1 MGSSALAAG
10 LRQLR
15 VQLAARQR
23 SVESDEQL
31 LDAFTSR
38 RDDNAF
44 TVLVQRHGPM
54 VLHVCRR
61 TLGNEQDA
69 EDAFQATFLVLARN
83 AVALRSK
90 TSLASFL
97 HGTAYRTA
105 MKAKQSAARRRKHE
119 SRASTQS
126 PADPADE
133 LSWREVRTLLDEEIA
148 RLPEICRSVFVLCH
162 LEDLSR
168 AEAAQRLGLKECTV
182 LSRLAKARKRLAQRL
197 AHRGVELTAVLAAMG
212 LAAQF
217 ASALPVELMATT
229 IKAALALAA
238 GEKLTGFVSASVAQ
252 LVKSATMAIAVN
264 KAKIATA
271 LLLTAS
277 MLAGASVWAFRV
289 LAANALMPSPLP
301 AETPAAKANDKLKSD
316 ASKPETA
323 KTVEIQGRVVDPDGK
338 PVPGA
343 KLLFLFNFNPHFY
356 SHYANK
362 FPNKIW
368 AKSGAKGQFR
378 LSVPADPL
386 DDTSLGSPW
395 EMSYVL
401 AAAGGYGL
409 AAAELGKPGATDL
422 MVRLVKD
429 DKPICGRILNLEG
442 KPVAGARVRIADA
455 LSMPKKDDLTTWLA
469 AFKNNPDEDPY
480 QVDWTHLTELHSS
493 AFDLLIPPVTTGTD
507 GRFQI
512 KGIGRE
518 RLARLRIE
526 GPTIATQVIT
536 VQTRSQE
543 AIHVQRSA
551 SPKPQTHTYYGARL
565 EVLAGPTRPVVGVV
579 RDKDTGKPLAGVTV
593 ETEIGH
599 WELIRTTTDKD
610 GRYRLDGLP
619 KGGRQI
625 MAMTNDRPYL
635 PAIRTVEDTPGLETI
650 TFDFTMKR
658 GVWVKGR
665 VFDRATGQPQWA
677 NVEYHCFVDNPNANG
692 VGSLHPNQRIKV
704 TRKDGSF
711 QLPVLPGRG
720 VITAF
725 AIAEGSDSYVQG
737 AGADKIKGF
746 NPLKLIPGDP
756 CLLVNQHTL
765 VEINP
770 KPDDESITCDLP
782 LETGRTLAGKIVG
795 PDGTPLAGARVCG
808 LNDRGY
814 WGPDP
819 LSGADFTVMALEPN
833 KPRLLQFVH
842 EGKKLDGFL
851 RLRGNEKAS
860 LQVRLDQRWGTL
872 TGRLARPD
880 GKPIAGAM
888 TACYVSGE
896 KHHGDI
902 QYESLQFVLPVRSD
916 KNGRF
921 CIEGLASG
929 LKYELHFFKPLFYD
943 LDIVGGRPK
952 ELTIKPG
959 ETKDLGDLTVK
970 PRE

>member
-1 MGSSALAAG
+1 MSRSTLALVVHH
-10 LRQLR
+10 LRAK
-15 VQLAARQR
+15 LACQER
-23 SVESDEQL
+23 SEKSDEQL
-31 LDAFTSR
+31 LHAFTTHHNDASF
-38 RDDNAF
+38 A
-44 TVLVQRHGPM
+44 VLVHRHGPM

-61 TLGNEQDA
+61 VLGQEQDA
-69 EDAFQATFLVLARN
+69 EDAFQATFLVLARK
-83 AVALRSK
+83 AALLRRKSA
-90 TSLASFL
+90 LASWL
-97 HGTAYRTA
+97 HGVAYRIA
-105 MKAKQSAARRRKHE
+105 LKAKQSAERRRKYE
-119 SRASTQS
+119 GRAQVRSS
-126 PADPADE
+126 VDPTDE
-133 LSWREVRTLLDEEIA
+133 LLWREIRALFDEEIA
-148 RLPEICRSVFVLCH
+148 RLPEKYRSVFVLCC
-162 LEDLSR
+162 LEELSQ
-168 AEAAQRLGLKECTV
+168 AEAGRHLGLKEGTV
-182 LSRLAKARKRLAQRL
+182 ANRLAEARKRLAQRL
-197 AHRGVELTAVLAAMG
+197 RCRGVELTAVLAISG
-212 LAAQF
+212 LAAQS
-217 ASALPVELMATT
+217 ASALP
-229 IKAALALAA
+229 AALVAATMKSVLASVA
-238 GEKLTGFVSASVAQ
+238 GERLAGIVSSSVAQ
-252 LVKSATMAIAVN
+252 LVKSATAAMAVN

-277 MLAGASVWAFRV
+277 MLAGASAWAYRG
-289 LAANALMPSPLP
+289 LAANVLTPTVQPTNLP
-301 AETPAAKANDKLKSD
+301 AKANDKLKSD

-323 KTVEIQGRVVDPDGK
+323 KSVEIQGRIVDPDGK
-338 PVPGA
+338 PVLGA

-368 AKSGAKGQFR
+368 ARSGAKGQFR
-378 LSVPADPL
+378 FSVPADPL

-401 AAAGGYGL
+401 ATAEGYGF
-409 AAAELGKPGATDL
+409 AAAELGKPGVTDL

-442 KPVAGARVRIADA
+442 KPVAGARVRIADS
-455 LSMPKKDDLTTWLA
+455 LSIPKKDDLTTWLA

-493 AFDLLIPPVTTGTD
+493 AFDLLIPPVTTGID

-565 EVLAGPTRPVVGVV
+565 EILAGPTRPVVGVV

-593 ETEIGH
+593 ETEIGQ
-599 WELIRTTTDKD
+599 WEFIRTTTDKD
-610 GRYRLDGLP
+610 GRYRLAGLP
-619 KGGRQI
+619 KEGSQI
-625 MAMTNDRPYL
+625 MAVTNDRPYL
-635 PAIRTVEDTPGLETI
+635 PAIRTFEDTPGLETI

-665 VFDRATGQPQWA
+665 VFDKATGQPQWA

-711 QLPVLPGRG
+711 QIPVLPGRG

-765 VEINP
+765 VEINA
-770 KPDDESITCDLP
+770 KPDAESITCDLP
-782 LETGRTLAGKIVG
+782 LDPGRTLAGKIVG
-795 PDGTPLAGARVCG
+795 PDGKPLAGARVCG

-814 WGPDP
+814 WGHDS

-842 EGKKLDGFL
+842 EGKKLAGFL
-851 RLRGNEKAS
+851 RLRGNEKAP

-872 TGRLARPD
+872 TGRLVRPD
-880 GKPIAGAM
+880 GKPIAGAI

-943 LDIVGGRPK
+943 LDIVGGRLK

-970 PRE
+970 PME

>member
-1 MGSSALAAG
+1 MSSSALAAG
-10 LRQLR
+10 IHLLRCK
-15 VQLAARQR
+15 LAAHQP
-23 SVESDEQL
+23 SEVSDEQL
-31 LDAFTSR
+31 LHAFTSC
-38 RDDNAF
+38 RDESAF
-44 TVLVQRHGPM
+44 AALMHRHGPM
-54 VLHVCRR
+54 VLRVCRR
-61 TLGNEQDA
+61 VLGHEQDA
-69 EDAFQATFLVLARN
+69 EDAFQATFLVLACN
-83 AVALRSK
+83 AVALRNK
-90 TSLASFL
+90 TTLASFL
-97 HGTAYRTA
+97 HGIAYRTA
-105 MKAKQSAARRRKHE
+105 MKAKQTTARRRKYE
-119 SRASTQS
+119 KQTPSRPS
-126 PADPADE
+126 ADPADE
-133 LSWREVRTLLDEEIA
+133 LSWREVQAILDEEIA
-148 RLPEICRSVFVLCH
+148 RLPETYRSVFVLCH
-162 LEDLSR
+162 LEGLSR
-168 AEAAQRLGLKECTV
+168 EETAQRLGLKEGTV
-182 LSRLAKARKRLAQRL
+182 SSRLTTARKRLGQQLGR
-197 AHRGVELTAVLAAMG
+197 RGVELSAVLAAMG
-212 LAAQF
+212 LSAQS
-217 ASALPVELMATT
+217 ASTLPVELMAAT

-238 GEKLTGFVSASVAQ
+238 GEKLAGIVSASVGQ
-252 LVKSATMAIAVN
+252 LVKSATAAIAVN
-264 KAKIATA
+264 KAKIAVV

-277 MLAGASVWAFRV
+277 MLAGASAWAYRG
-289 LAANALMPSPLP
+289 LAANALMPPVQPTDL
-301 AETPAAKANDKLKSD
+301 PAAKAEDKLKSD
-316 ASKPETA
+316 ASIAETA
-323 KTVEIQGRVVDPDGK
+323 KTVEIQGRVVDPDDK
-338 PVPGA
+338 PVSGA

-368 AKSGAKGQFR
+368 TRSGAKGQFR
-378 LSVPADPL
+378 FSVPADPL
-386 DDTSLGSPW
+386 DDASLGSPW

-401 AAAGGYGL
+401 AAAEGYGL
-409 AAAELGKPGATDL
+409 AAAALGKPGATDL
-422 MVRLVKD
+422 MVRLIKD
-429 DKPICGRILNLEG
+429 DTPICGRILNLEG
-442 KPVAGARVRIADA
+442 KPVAGARVRIADS
-455 LSMPKKDDLTTWLA
+455 LSIPKKDDLTTWLA

-480 QVDWTHLTELHSS
+480 QVDWAHLTELHSS
-493 AFDLLIPPVTTGTD
+493 AFDLLIPPVTTGID
-507 GRFQI
+507 GRFQL

-536 VQTRSQE
+536 VQTRSQQ

-551 SPKPQTHTYYGARL
+551 SPKPQTHTYYGATL
-565 EVLAGPTRPVVGVV
+565 EILAGPSRPVTGIV

-599 WELIRTTTDKD
+599 WEFIRSTTDKA

-635 PAIRTVEDTPGLETI
+635 PVLRTVEDTPGLETI
-650 TFDFTMKR
+650 PFDLTMKR
-658 GVWVKGR
+658 GVWVTGR
-665 VFDRATGQPQWA
+665 VFDKSTGQPQWA

-711 QLPVLPGRG
+711 QIPVLPGRG

-725 AIAEGSDSYVQG
+725 AIADGSDSYVQG
-737 AGADKIKGF
+737 AGADQIKGF

-770 KPDDESITCDLP
+770 KPTDESITCDLP
-782 LETGRTLAGKIVG
+782 LDPGHTLAGKIVG
-795 PDGTPLAGARVCG
+795 PDGKPLAGARVCA

-842 EGKKLDGFL
+842 AGKKLAGFL
-851 RLRGNEKAS
+851 RLRGNEKVP
-860 LQVRLDQRWGTL
+860 LQVRLDQRWGAL
-872 TGRLARPD
+872 TGRLVRPD

-896 KHHGDI
+896 KHHGDQ

-916 KNGRF
+916 INGRF

-952 ELTIKPG
+952 ELTIKAG
-959 ETKDLGDLTVK
+959 ETKDLGDLIVK